1 MAVCARPAVVLVG
14 GTVPRCSCHS
24 IMHQSSSDGRVHGRN
39 LLFVDRLSHTFLLY
53 LSIQVPTTEYR
64 TYSMTFEENRSKDRE
79 WSGIRI
85 AYIGT
90 SRIVVTRRVTRNN
103 KLSFLSEPTRS
114 IFPPVKAKTRSAPT
128 HPPTQKRNSIEAPHT
143 NKLKRART
151 LRAPAP
157 LANYSG
163 VFRSLIPLAAGATR
177 RAIGRRAVIN
187 EHDGDRPA
195 TEEPVGKLMLV
206 RVALDGDVRSHNV

>member
-1 MAVCARPAVVLVG
+1 VSAEVSAGGRCGLCGSCLILDTVSCTRSSSQPYAYGMAVCARPAVVLVG

-128 HPPTQKRNSIEAPHT
+128 HPPTQKRNLIQPPPQINSKEREPSA
-143 NKLKRART
+143 LQ
-151 LRAPAP
+151 LR
-157 LANYSG
+157 
-163 VFRSLIPLAAGATR
+163 
-177 RAIGRRAVIN
+177 
-187 EHDGDRPA
+187 
-195 TEEPVGKLMLV
+195 
-206 RVALDGDVRSHNV
+206 